1 MSPVVLDS
9 GILIASVYVETFT
22 AQAKGLLKQLREA
35 GMLLHAPS
43 LLHYEVIAVSR
54 KAVHQGRISQELG
67 WIARDQLLTYPVILH
82 FDRALLRRGY
92 EIAEEFN
99 RPTAYDAHYLA
110 LAERLSCSFWTADE
124 RLFNAVSSKLSS
136 IHWLGNWRRST
147 PPNE

>member
-1 MSPVVLDS
+1 VRKRRES
-9 GILIASVYVETFT
+9 GCPGLRHPDRQRLCGNIHSTGKGTAEAVERSRDASSC
-22 AQAKGLLKQLREA
+22 
-35 GMLLHAPS
+35 PS
-43 LLHYEVIAVSR
+43 LLHYEIIAVSR

-99 RPTAYDAHYLA
+99 RPTAYDAQYLA

-136 IHWLGNWRRST
+136 IH
-147 PPNE
+147 